1 MFKKLLVTV
10 LCMMGLSTNDL
21 IANNSYQSVDT
32 PVSQSVKLLKRD
44 ERRDYPITI
53 VLRRTGCAFCAK
65 DRKTIVPRVKAMR
78 IEGQIVYVFDVKQM
92 SSSQLKYIKS
102 NFKGVLYHNKIP
114 TPTVFVAMPRKNH
127 HSWKIT
133 EKCNNGD
140 LTQIKKLLN

>member
-1 MFKKLLVTV
+1 MLKKLLVTV
-10 LCMMGLSTNDL
+10 LCMMELSTNDL

-32 PVSQSVKLLKRD
+32 PVSQSVKLLKHD
-44 ERRDYPITI
+44 EQKDYPITI
-53 VLRRTGCAFCAK
+53 VLRRTGCKFCAQ
-65 DRKTIVPRVKAMR
+65 DRNIIVPQVKAMR
-78 IEGQIVYVFDVKQM
+78 TEGQIVYVFDVKQM

-114 TPTVFVAMPRKNH
+114 TPTVFVAMSRKNH